1 MNKAGFAV
9 LYRWKVR
16 SDARVAFVAAW
27 SAATSAFQTIG
38 ALGSRLHRSEDG
50 DFYAYAEWPSREAW
64 ERAKAHSPVDSAT
77 STVMRDATLEFE
89 ARPLEIEADL
99 LTRSA
104 G

>member
-1 MNKAGFAV
+1 M

-16 SDARVAFVAAW
+16 SDANAAFIAAW
-27 SAATSAFQTIG
+27 ATATSAFKTIG

-64 ERAKAHSPVDSAT
+64 ERAKAHSPVDLAT
-77 STVMRDATLEFE
+77 SALMRDATLEFE
-89 ARPLEIEADL
+89 ARPLEIASDL
-99 LTRSA
+99 LTRST

>member
-16 SDARVAFVAAW
+16 SDASVAFVAAW
-27 SAATSAFQTIG
+27 AAATAAFKTIG

-64 ERAKAHSPVDSAT
+64 EHAKTRSPVDSAT

-99 LTRSA
+99 LTRST